1 VSVAVLAGRR
11 NTAPRRRAAADRTG
25 EPVGAVAGLGLGVAV
40 LWFGLLVL
48 LPLAAVVAT
57 GLSGGWAGFLDAVT
71 SRAAI
76 ESLRFTVICVVIV
89 TVVNAVMGTA
99 IAYLLARDNFRGRR
113 VLDVVIDIPF
123 ALPTIVAGVVMLTLY
138 GPSGPL
144 GLNLLGTTA
153 GVVLALLF
161 VTLPFVV
168 RSVQPVLQALDRDA
182 EQAAASLGATPWVT
196 FRRVV
201 LPVLLPAI
209 GSGSALTFARGMGE
223 YGSVL
228 LIAGGLDNTRVS
240 SMYVFQQVQN
250 FDYPAAAAVA
260 TVLLT
265 VSVVVISLLQL
276 VHRWGSRHG

>member
-1 VSVAVLAGRR
+1 MSVAVLPERRAGTVR
-11 NTAPRRRAAADRTG
+11 RRRAERVG
-25 EPVGAVAGLGLGVAV
+25 EPVGVPAGLGLGIAV

-48 LPLAAVVAT
+48 LPVAAMVAT
-57 GLSGGWAGFLDAVT
+57 GLSGGWAGFASAVT
-71 SRAAI
+71 ARGSLAA
-76 ESLRFTVICVVIV
+76 LRFTVICVIIV
-89 TVVNAVMGTA
+89 TAVNAVMGTV
-99 IAYLLARDNFRGRR
+99 IAYLLARDDFPGRR

-138 GPSGPL
+138 GPSSPVGV
-144 GLNLLGTTA
+144 NLLGSMG

-168 RSVQPVLQALDRDA
+168 RSVQPVLQALDRDT

-201 LPVLLPAI
+201 LPALLPAI

-228 LIAGGLDNTRVS
+228 LISGGLDRTRVS

-265 VSVVVISLLQL
+265 VSVVVIALLQL

>member
-1 VSVAVLAGRR
+1 VSTVAV
-11 NTAPRRRAAADRTG
+11 TDPSSTVRRRRTVDRSR
-25 EPVGAVAGLGLGVAV
+25 EPVGGAAGLGLGIAV

-57 GLSGGWAGFLDAVT
+57 SLSGGWAGFFAAVT
-71 SRAAI
+71 SRGAL
-76 ESLRFTVICVVIV
+76 ESLRFTLVCVVIV
-89 TVVNAVMGTA
+89 TAVNAVMGTG
-99 IAYLLARDNFRGRR
+99 IAYLLARDDFPGRR

-123 ALPTIVAGVVMLTLY
+123 ALPTIVAGVVTLTVY
-138 GPSGPL
+138 GPAGPL
-144 GLNLLGTTA
+144 GVNLLGSTA

-168 RSVQPVLQALDRDA
+168 RSVQPVLQALDTDA
-182 EQAAASLGATPWVT
+182 EQAAASLGATGWVT

-228 LIAGGLDNTRVS
+228 LISGGLDRTRVS

-260 TVLLT
+260 PVLLT
-265 VSVVVISLLQL
+265 VSLAVIALLQL
-276 VHRWGSRHG
+276 VHRWGSRRG

>member
-1 VSVAVLAGRR
+1 MSVTAFAEQRSAVA
-11 NTAPRRRAAADRTG
+11 RRRAVDRSR
-25 EPVGAVAGLGLGVAV
+25 EPLGGAAGLGLGVAV
-40 LWFGLLVL
+40 LWIGLLVL

-57 GLSGGWAGFLDAVT
+57 GLSGGWAGFVDAVT
-71 SRAAI
+71 SPGALQ
-76 ESLRFTVICVVIV
+76 SLRFTIGCVVIV
-89 TVVNAVMGTA
+89 TAVNAVMGTT
-99 IAYLLARDNFRGRR
+99 IAYLLARDSFPGRR

-144 GLNLLGTTA
+144 GVDLLGSTA
-153 GVVLALLF
+153 GVVFALLF

-168 RSVQPVLQALDRDA
+168 RSVQPVLQALDQDV
-182 EQAAASLGATPWVT
+182 EQAAASLGATRWTT

-201 LPVLLPAI
+201 LPVLAPAI

-228 LIAGGLDNTRVS
+228 LISGGLDRTRVS
-240 SMYVFQQVQN
+240 SMYVFGQVQN

-265 VSVVVISLLQL
+265 VSVVVIALLQL
-276 VHRWGSRHG
+276 VHRWGSRRG